1 MNTSLICKRTDRF
14 KWVRRTLFLA
24 LLALLS
30 ESSAF
35 AFTTGDTFPDLSEFE
50 MEGSIP
56 SIKGK
61 VVLIDFF
68 ASWCAPCKASFPVM
82 QELQKKFAD
91 QGFVIIGVNVDTKK
105 TDMDRF
111 LKKNPV
117 DFATV
122 RDAQTK
128 LVSTMKITAMPS
140 SYLLDREGK
149 IRAVHSG
156 FHGEETRKQY
166 LAEIEAL
173 LK

>member
-1 MNTSLICKRTDRF
+1 MNTSLICKKTDWS
-14 KWVRRTLFLA
+14 KWARHTLFLA
-24 LLALLS
+24 LLTLLTG
-30 ESSAF
+30 SSAF
-35 AFTTGDTFPDLSEFE
+35 SFTTGDTFPDLSKFE

-56 SIKGK
+56 AIKGK
-61 VVLIDFF
+61 IVLIDFF
-68 ASWCAPCKASFPVM
+68 ASWCVPCKASFPVM

-105 TDMDRF
+105 SDMDRF

-117 DFATV
+117 DFVTV